1 MNFQSNFFKT
11 AMFSIAF
18 MLLSL
23 TVVNAQKSDEYS
35 FKVTNNTDNTIKK
48 LLVAEAGKK
57 YGYFD
62 IGKGIEPGKTV
73 ILVWDKSTNNQA
85 CVQYF
90 KAVYADDTES
100 EPAKFDFCEDELE
113 LVFDN

>member
-1 MNFQSNFFKT
+1 MNFQSKFLKT
-11 AMFSIAF
+11 A
-18 MLLSL
+18 LLSFVFIIL
-23 TVVNAQKSDEYS
+23 SMTAANAQKSDEYS
-35 FKVTNNTDNTIKK
+35 FKVTNNTDSTIKK

-62 IGKGIEPGKTV
+62 IGKGIAPGKTV
-73 ILVWDKSTNNQA
+73 TLVWDKSTNNQA

-90 KAVYADDTES
+90 KAVYDDGSES
-100 EPAKFDFCEDELE
+100 EPAKFNFCEDELE

>member
-1 MNFQSNFFKT
+1 MNFQGKLVKS
-11 AMFSIAF
+11 ALLGIAF
-18 MLLSL
+18 IILSF
-23 TVVNAQKSDEYS
+23 TTAKAQSSEEYS
-35 FKVTNNTDNTIKK
+35 FKVTNNTDTTITR
-48 LLVAEAGKK
+48 LLVAEPGEK

-62 IGKGIEPGKTV
+62 IGKGIPPGRTV
-73 ILVWDKSTNNQA
+73 TLVWDKSTNNQA

-90 KAVYADDTES
+90 KAVYADGSES

>member
-1 MNFQSNFFKT
+1 MNFQGKFVRST
-11 AMFSIAF
+11 LLGIAF
-18 MLLSL
+18 IILSFA
-23 TVVNAQKSDEYS
+23 TAKAQSSDEFS
-35 FKVTNNTDNTIKK
+35 FKVTNNTDTRIVR

-62 IGKGIEPGKTV
+62 IGKGIAPGQSMT
-73 ILVWDKSTNNQA
+73 LVWDKSTNSEA

-90 KAVYADDTES
+90 KAVYADGSES